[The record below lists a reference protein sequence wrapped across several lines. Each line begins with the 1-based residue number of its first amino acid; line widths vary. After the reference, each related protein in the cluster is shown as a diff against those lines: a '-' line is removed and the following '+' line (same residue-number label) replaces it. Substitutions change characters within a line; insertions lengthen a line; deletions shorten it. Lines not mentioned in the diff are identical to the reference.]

1 MTSPGEERS
10 NETGNLIIADG
21 SVEFCEAT
29 PIGLV
34 DEPKVSS
41 LYGRETDQ
49 DLRSATKTCVAPV
62 DASRDFY
69 SFSPNEQCG
78 GGGGVG
84 GYTARLFMLFSFTC
98 SADHERDWPPCKVV
112 FSGWQPIR

>member
-1 MTSPGEERS
+1 MSSTRLNTNLQHLLSPGEERS

-34 DEPKVSS
+34 DEPKVS

-49 DLRSATKTCVAPV
+49 DLRSACRCVA
-62 DASRDFY
+62 
-69 SFSPNEQCG
+69 
-78 GGGGVG
+78 
-84 GYTARLFMLFSFTC
+84 
-98 SADHERDWPPCKVV
+98 
-112 FSGWQPIR
+112 